1 MIAIGPIVFGLI
13 LGVIIGSQIKTDN
26 ISDTSFTA
34 SSYVIIIIAALMMAW
49 QLGEFPYYEYIPLST
64 GFVSALIGILLSKFI
79 FARSS

>member
-13 LGVIIGSQIKTDN
+13 LGVIIGSQIKTGN